1 MIANGLGPWWFPS
14 AWRRWLTALSAL
26 FFDEAS
32 WRIHD
37 VSYDA
42 GDPPRSVADYGFL
55 KAMIR
60 DAGRT
65 DTLLRMIACIALAF
79 FFYALVRLFGWAS
92 YGRNSPD

>member
-1 MIANGLGPWWFPS
+1 MIANGLGPHWFPS

-32 WRIHD
+32 WRVHD
-37 VSYDA
+37 ASYDA
-42 GDPPRSVADYGFL
+42 GDPARSVADFGFL

-65 DTLLRMIACIALAF
+65 STVLKMVGSICLAF
-79 FFYALVRLFGWAS
+79 TFYILVRAFGWAS
-92 YGRNSPD
+92 YKRNKK